1 MVFYVLKKSRGKDS
15 RGRVIRDRTFSGF
28 YKFDWMP
35 KIKRVALGVT
45 EKRIALKLLL
55 EIVRQEQ
62 FYRFGFSP
70 VSTEKRAISDC
81 LEEFLASIASIGR
94 GEQYIKRLRKAI
106 SDIIAFCGWELPQ
119 EITPRG
125 FEQWRTA
132 SALSPKSKNFY
143 QGALNEFTRW
153 LVRSEYLAKNSLEHV
168 QKINLNRIKRRKRK
182 ALTGIQIERLLQTLP
197 DLRLKCIV
205 MTAIYTGLRRKEI
218 SRLLWSNIQLESD
231 YPALVVDE
239 CDTKNGKQAVI
250 PLRPE
255 LVEALRAYRRISHSE
270 TVFGPFLPFYKL
282 KPYWIS
288 AGIPDS
294 PEYDFHALR
303 VTFCTLLEQSG
314 APPRVAQEAM
324 RHSDSRLTEQ
334 TYTDCSKLHV
344 RAAINALPS
353 FRITGAN
360 TGSEIATGKC
370 F

>member
-1 MVFYVLKKSRGKDS
+1 MPRIPAPERLGARLQKKEIGSVLTPTVKQ
-15 RGRVIRDRTFSGF
+15 RVS
-28 YKFDWMP
+28 M
-35 KIKRVALGVT
+35 
-45 EKRIALKLLL
+45 
-55 EIVRQEQ
+55 
-62 FYRFGFSP
+62 S
-70 VSTEKRAISDC
+70 AISRRLSVFPYKLWTHNDA
-81 LEEFLASIASIGR
+81 LEGMSL
-94 GEQYIKRLRKAI
+94 KRFR
-106 SDIIAFCGWELPQ
+106 
-119 EITPRG
+119 
-125 FEQWRTA
+125 
-132 SALSPKSKNFY
+132 SKNFY

-182 ALTGIQIERLLQTLP
+182 ALTGIQIEHLLQTLP

-324 RHSDSRLTEQ
+324 RQSDSRLTEQ

-360 TGSEIATGKC
+360 TGSEIATGEC

>member
-1 MVFYVLKKSRGKDS
+1 M
-15 RGRVIRDRTFSGF
+15 
-28 YKFDWMP
+28 
-35 KIKRVALGVT
+35 
-45 EKRIALKLLL
+45 
-55 EIVRQEQ
+55 
-62 FYRFGFSP
+62 
-70 VSTEKRAISDC
+70 
-81 LEEFLASIASIGR
+81 
-94 GEQYIKRLRKAI
+94 
-106 SDIIAFCGWELPQ
+106 
-119 EITPRG
+119 
-125 FEQWRTA
+125 
-132 SALSPKSKNFY
+132 
-143 QGALNEFTRW
+143 
-153 LVRSEYLAKNSLEHV
+153 
-168 QKINLNRIKRRKRK
+168 
-182 ALTGIQIERLLQTLP
+182 LP

-205 MTAIYTGLRRKEI
+205 MSAIYTGLRRKEI

-231 YPALVVDE
+231 YPVLVVDE

-360 TGSEIATGKC
+360 TGSEIATGEC

>member
-45 EKRIALKLLL
+45 EKRIALKILL

-119 EITPRG
+119 EIAPRG

-132 SALSPKSKNFY
+132 SVLSPKSKNFY

-153 LVRSEYLAKNSLEHV
+153 LIRAEYLAKNPLEHV

-182 ALTGIQIERLLQTLP
+182 ALTAIQIEHLLRTLP

-255 LVEALRAYRRISHSE
+255 LVEALRVYRRISHSE

-360 TGSEIATGKC
+360 TGSEIATGEC